1 MSDVDER
8 HRPSRRAALACAG
21 AAGAGVLLT
30 GCQTYG
36 EAAAPPAPAAPAAGG
51 PPTASGRAAA
61 PAGGAAAA
69 LATVADI
76 PIGGGRVFAAEGVVV
91 TQPEA
96 GTIKAFSAKCTHAG
110 CTVSEV
116 RERAIVCRCHNSAFD
131 IADGAVKG
139 GPARQPLPAAGVTVE
154 GDSVRLA

>member
-8 HRPSRRAALACAG
+8 HRPSRRTVLACAG
-21 AAGAGVLLT
+21 AAGAGALLT

-36 EAAAPPAPAAPAAGG
+36 EAAAPAPAAPPAPSGG
-51 PPTASGRAAA
+51 AAA
-61 PAGGAAAA
+61 PTDGAPAA

-76 PIGGGRVFAAEGVVV
+76 PVGGGKVFAAEGVVV

-131 IADGAVKG
+131 IADGAVTG
-139 GPARQPLPAAGVTVE
+139 GPARQPLPAAGVTVD
-154 GDSVRLA
+154 GDSIRLA